1 MEKIILIGAGGH
13 AKSVID
19 SLKAQGK
26 YEPAGIIDK
35 TEVDDTHVLSI
46 PIIGTD
52 EDLPRFYE
60 KGIHHAF
67 VTVGSI
73 GDTIIRQ
80 RLYQKLKAIGFILPN
95 IIDPSAVISPTV
107 KHGEGVFVGKNA
119 TINAGSSIGKMAI
132 INNAAV
138 IEHECTIGNFCHIA
152 PAAALCGNVSI
163 GENTHIGTNATI
175 IQGIK
180 VGSNALVGAGSVVLK
195 DIPDKV
201 HVAGVPAREINSK
214 ETIK

>member
-1 MEKIILIGAGGH
+1 MEKILLIGAGGH

-26 YEPAGIIDK
+26 YEPAAIIDK
-35 TEVDDTHVLSI
+35 TEVGNAQVLDI

-52 EDLPRFYE
+52 EDLPCFYE
-60 KGIHHAF
+60 KGIHYAF

-73 GDTIIRQ
+73 GDTRIRQ
-80 RLYQKLKAIGFILPN
+80 MLYQKLKAIGFILPD
-95 IIDPSAVISPTV
+95 IIDPSAVISPTA
-107 KHGEGVFVGKNA
+107 KLGEGVFVGKSA

-132 INNAAV
+132 INTAAV
-138 IEHECTIGNFCHIA
+138 VEHECTIGNFCHIA

-163 GENTHIGTNATI
+163 GDNTHIGTNATI

-201 HVAGVPAREINSK
+201 RVAGVPAREINSK
-214 ETIK
+214 EAIK

>member
-1 MEKIILIGAGGH
+1 MEKILLIGAGGH

-19 SLKAQGK
+19 SLKTQGK

-35 TEVDDTHVLSI
+35 TEVGNTQVLSI
-46 PIIGTD
+46 PIIGAD

-73 GDTIIRQ
+73 GDTRIRQ
-80 RLYQKLKAIGFILPN
+80 RLYQKLKKIGFTLPN

-107 KHGEGVFVGKNA
+107 KLGEGVFIGKSV
-119 TINAGSSIGKMAI
+119 TVNAGSFIGKMAI
-132 INNAAV
+132 INTGAV

-152 PAAALCGNVSI
+152 SAAALCGNVSI
-163 GENTHIGTNATI
+163 GENTHIGTNATV

-201 HVAGVPAREINSK
+201 RVVGVPAQEINLK

>member
-1 MEKIILIGAGGH
+1 MEKILLIGAGGH

-26 YEPAGIIDK
+26 YEAAGIIDK
-35 TEVDDTHVLSI
+35 TEVGSAQVLDI

-52 EDLPRFYE
+52 EDMPRFYE

-73 GDTIIRQ
+73 GDIRIRQ

-95 IIDPSAVISPTV
+95 IIDPSAVISPTA
-107 KHGEGVFVGKNA
+107 KLGEGVFVGKSA
-119 TINAGSSIGKMAI
+119 TINAGSSIGDMAI
-132 INNAAV
+132 INTAAV
-138 IEHECTIGNFCHIA
+138 IEHECTIGNFCHIT

-163 GENTHIGTNATI
+163 GDNTHIGTNATV
-175 IQGIK
+175 IQGVKI
-180 VGSNALVGAGSVVLK
+180 GSNTLVGAGSVVLK
-195 DIPDKV
+195 DIPNKV
-201 HVAGVPAREINSK
+201 RVAGVPSREINSK
-214 ETIK
+214 EAIK